1 MKDVS
6 GMLLMNEQKIEN
18 RRKEYFLLL
27 LNRDNKEK
35 QMTICR
41 FSRIHQSVR
50 EEQRYNSEWMKN
62 SIKNLKNE
70 GFTGICTVRNSWIPP
85 PKKIIKFFFSC

>member
-27 LNRDNKEK
+27 LNRDN
-35 QMTICR
+35 
-41 FSRIHQSVR
+41 
-50 EEQRYNSEWMKN
+50 
-62 SIKNLKNE
+62 
-70 GFTGICTVRNSWIPP
+70 
-85 PKKIIKFFFSC
+85 